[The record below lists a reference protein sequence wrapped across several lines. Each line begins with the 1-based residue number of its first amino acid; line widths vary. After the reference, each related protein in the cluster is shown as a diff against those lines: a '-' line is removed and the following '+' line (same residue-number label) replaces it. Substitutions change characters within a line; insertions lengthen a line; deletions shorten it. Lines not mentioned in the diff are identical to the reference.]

1 MFANELKRLREQKG
15 LTQAEL
21 AKELNLSSS
30 AIGMYETSKREPS
43 YTILQTIADYFNV
56 RIQTLINNNSNPF
69 IVPVL
74 GRVQAG
80 IPLEAIEDIIDYE
93 EIPNE
98 MAKQGEYFG
107 LQIKGDSMSPRF
119 QEGDV
124 VIVRK
129 QASIDN
135 DDIAIMLVNGNDATI
150 KKIKKDKNG
159 IALIPL
165 NPNYQIKY
173 YSNAEIVDL
182 PVTCI
187 GKVVE
192 LRGKF

>member
-56 RIQTLINNNSNPF
+56 RIQTLLNNNSNPF
-69 IVPVL
+69 VVPVL

-93 EIPNE
+93 EIPDE

-129 QASIDN
+129 QANIDN

-173 YSNAEIVDL
+173 YSNAEIVEL
-182 PVTCI
+182 PVNCI